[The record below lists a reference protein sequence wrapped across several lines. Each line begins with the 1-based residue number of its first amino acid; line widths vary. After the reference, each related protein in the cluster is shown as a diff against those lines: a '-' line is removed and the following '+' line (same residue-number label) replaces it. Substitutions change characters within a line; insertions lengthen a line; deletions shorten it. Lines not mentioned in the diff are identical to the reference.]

1 MPRASVGESEEAMSV
16 QIAKH
21 WFTVRDYERMGELGI
36 LPAGE
41 RYELMRGEIIEMSP
55 IGKRHAACANR
66 LSRELN
72 RQVGASVIVSI
83 QNPIQLD
90 DYSEPQPDV
99 VLLRFRADFYS
110 ESLPAPADVLLVVE
124 VSDTTLDYGRQ
135 FKLADYARVGIPEV
149 LICNLPDEQL
159 EYFAQPA
166 DGAYSVARI
175 LQRGERLTSAS
186 VPDAVFDVAA
196 VLG

>member
-1 MPRASVGESEEAMSV
+1 MSV